1 MNGVSTDIKPRKR
14 DKLFCDVPGCQKS
27 MNFLINYMT

>member
-14 DKLFCDVPGCQKS
+14 DKLFCDVPGCQKKFGELPG
-27 MNFLINYMT
+27 NV